1 MCLVAAPSAARR
13 RHEPHRPLSTP
24 AGLMT
29 LTDRLRPLLDE
40 ALTVYADTPHAEKL
54 RGVLDRLHGPL
65 RVAIAGRVKAGKST
79 LLNALV
85 GEHLA
90 ATDAGECTR
99 VVTWYANG
107 PASRVWAHPT
117 PGEPR
122 QPPFRRDGGETV
134 IDLGPF
140 NAEDLERLSIEVP
153 NSRLER
159 LTLIDTPGIASISSH
174 LSARTTTFLA
184 GGDEAGADA
193 VLYLMRHLHASDVGF
208 LEAFHDDQFAGTT
221 PVNAIGILSRAD
233 EVGAGRGDALELAHR
248 IAADYRRDSRVRA
261 LMQTVVPVAGL
272 LGQAG
277 SALREQE
284 YAAVRQLADDDPGR
298 VELALLSADRF
309 TAAGPRVPAAT
320 RRELLDRLGLFG
332 VRLALA
338 LVQHGLARDA
348 GELATELRRRSGLDE
363 LREVLL
369 DQFTERSD
377 LLKAYAA
384 LRALENVLAAA
395 PVPELRTRLEAVV
408 VGAHELTE
416 LRLLN
421 DLRTG
426 VVELRDEQRRDEAE
440 QLLGAGGGTVRAR
453 LGLAPDGPDPEVR
466 PALIAALRRWQPIRE
481 SPVAAPADRRVA
493 AVLRRTCDC

>member
-1 MCLVAAPSAARR
+1 
-13 RHEPHRPLSTP
+13 
-24 AGLMT
+24 MT
-29 LTDRLRPLLDE
+29 LAQRMRPLLDE
-40 ALTVYADTPHAEKL
+40 ALTVYQGTPYAERL
-54 RGVLDRLHGPL
+54 RGVLDQLDEPL

-107 PASRVWAHPT
+107 LASRVWAYPHT
-117 PGEPR
+117 GEPR
-122 QPPFRRDGGETV
+122 QLPFRRADGETV
-134 IDLGPF
+134 IELGALR
-140 NAEDLERLSIEVP
+140 AEDLERLSIEVP

-159 LTLIDTPGIASISSH
+159 LTLIDTPGIASVSAH
-174 LSARTTTFLA
+174 LSARTTAFLT

-193 VLYLMRHLHASDVGF
+193 VLYLMRHLHASDVSF

-221 PVNAIGILSRAD
+221 PVNAIGVLSRAD
-233 EVGAGRGDALELAHR
+233 EIGAGRGDALELAQR
-248 IAADYRRDSRVRA
+248 VALDYRRDPRVRA

-277 SALREQE
+277 SALRERE
-284 YAAVRQLADDDPGR
+284 YAALCQIAAEGPGR
-298 VELALLSADRF
+298 TEVALLSADRF
-309 TAAGPRVPAAT
+309 TADTSLRAPAGV
-320 RRELLDRLGLFG
+320 RRELLAQLGLFG

-338 LVQHGLARDA
+338 LMQHALVRDA
-348 GELATELRRRSGLDE
+348 GELAAELRRRSGLDE
-363 LREVLL
+363 LRTILL
-369 DQFTERSD
+369 DQFTERRD

-384 LRALENVLAAA
+384 LRALETVLAAH
-395 PVPELRTRLEAVV
+395 PVASADQLRSRLEAVV

-426 VVELRDEQRRDEAE
+426 VVELRDEQRRDDAEA
-440 QLLGAGGGTVRAR
+440 LLGAAGGAVRAR
-453 LGLAPDGPDPEVR
+453 LGLPADTPDEEIR
-466 PALIAALRRWQPIRE
+466 PALIAALRRWQRIGE
-481 SPVAAPADRRVA
+481 NPVAGPADRRTA
-493 AVLRRTCDC
+493 AVLRRTCEGLLAVLPR

>member
-1 MCLVAAPSAARR
+1 
-13 RHEPHRPLSTP
+13 
-24 AGLMT
+24 
-29 LTDRLRPLLDE
+29 
-40 ALTVYADTPHAEKL
+40 
-54 RGVLDRLHGPL
+54 
-65 RVAIAGRVKAGKST
+65 

-107 PASRVWAHPT
+107 PASRVWAHPHT
-117 PGEPR
+117 GEPR
-122 QPPFRRDGGETV
+122 QLPFRRDDGETV
-134 IDLGPF
+134 VDLGSLR
-140 NAEDLERLSIEVP
+140 AEDLDRLSIEVP

-174 LSARTTTFLA
+174 LSARTTSFLA
-184 GGDEAGADA
+184 SGDEAGADA
-193 VLYLMRHLHASDVGF
+193 VLYLMRHLHASDVSF

-221 PVNAIGILSRAD
+221 PVNAIGVLSRAD

-248 IAADYRRDSRVRA
+248 IATDYQRDSRVRA

-284 YAAVRQLADDDPGR
+284 YAAIRQLAADDPAR
-298 VELALLSADRF
+298 TELALLSADRF
-309 TAAGPRVPAAT
+309 TATDSRVPAAT
-320 RRELLDRLGLFG
+320 RRTLLAQLGLFG

-363 LREVLL
+363 LRGVLL
-369 DQFTERSD
+369 DQFTQRRD

-395 PVPELRTRLEAVV
+395 PIPELVARLEAVV

-426 VVELRDEQRRDEAE
+426 VIELRDEQRRDDAE
-440 QLLGAGGGTVRAR
+440 RLLGSGGGTVRAR
-453 LGLAPDGPDPEVR
+453 LGLAPQSPDAEVR
-466 PALIAALRRWQPIRE
+466 PALIATLRRWQRIGE
-481 SPVAAPADRRVA
+481 SPVASPADRRVA
-493 AVLRRTCDC
+493 AVLRRTCEGLLATG